1 VFSEAQYK
9 HHVFPHFFVGR
20 ISTRSCDSRTV
31 KIIALRALL
40 IEIMG
45 SEDMGS
51 KMHLFVWLMR
61 APTKSKIAIRNRM
74 TTCRKWP
81 NLCFDRSPIMSPVH
95 RQGQISA
102 TPSHVSPLTELIV
115 IVQYVYL
122 KLTTTLVQTKCVL
135 LKLFLPNSKTK
146 QRKNPTTEM

>member
-61 APTKSKIAIRNRM
+61 APTTVVCIMFCRTQFCESCLVLYHPGFQPSPNRG
-74 TTCRKWP
+74 
-81 NLCFDRSPIMSPVH
+81 L
-95 RQGQISA
+95 
-102 TPSHVSPLTELIV
+102 
-115 IVQYVYL
+115 
-122 KLTTTLVQTKCVL
+122 
-135 LKLFLPNSKTK
+135 
-146 QRKNPTTEM
+146 